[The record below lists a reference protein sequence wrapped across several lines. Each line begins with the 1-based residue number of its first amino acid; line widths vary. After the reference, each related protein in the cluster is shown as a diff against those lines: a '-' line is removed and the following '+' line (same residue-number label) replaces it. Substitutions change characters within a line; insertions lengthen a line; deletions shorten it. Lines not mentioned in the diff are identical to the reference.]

1 MPHPRH
7 TMRRRPAQAPF
18 QNLSL
23 RLKFGNKPE
32 EADHYDNNWN
42 RPALAQVTPLELA
55 VTVPRNW
62 RSLRGPPGSALM
74 LQVLALML
82 WVLALLALML

>member
-1 MPHPRH
+1 
-7 TMRRRPAQAPF
+7 MRRRPAQAPF
-18 QNLSL
+18 QSLSL
-23 RLKFGNKPE
+23 SLKFGNKPE

-42 RPALAQVTPLELA
+42 RPALMQVTPLELA

-62 RSLRGPPGSALM
+62 RSLRGPPELALM

>member
-1 MPHPRH
+1 M
-7 TMRRRPAQAPF
+7 
-18 QNLSL
+18 
-23 RLKFGNKPE
+23 
-32 EADHYDNNWN
+32 ADHYDSNWN
-42 RPALAQVTPLELA
+42 RPALMQVTLELA

-62 RSLRGPPGSALM
+62 RSLRGPPELALM